1 MGTEACEYSS
11 QPSPSTSSPVCCL
24 DIPLYAYTLLWGWT
38 WGDKLVFKSDF
49 QKRYSRACDP
59 AKWPRVWWQPRSL
72 QLRAFGEDADW
83 DKVGDETFQIIRR
96 TMFTLL
102 GYCLFCWLTLGAPD
116 VKLIDASA
124 VITVPFANVDISYSA
139 FLVVG
144 PLLVIAIWSY
154 LQIYVGIWSHIR
166 REKKFGSSLP
176 FLFNLK
182 GFFPKYFSEFLLY
195 WIGPITVGLF
205 AWKALPRPE
214 AAYLIVLCAALF
226 GVMFWLGIC
235 RRQTPRDLLKG
246 LGGWFGLL
254 CAFSMIVWFPYI
266 FGHAG
271 FINRTLVLPST
282 ILKDKDLRNINFYK
296 ADLWNAVL
304 TDSNLSSSMLANANL
319 TETDLTGAVLI
330 DAQMMFTDMTGADLT
345 NADLSGATLIKATL
359 KYADLTQANLK
370 NANLKYADLTDAD
383 LRNANLDN
391 ANLTDANLAGV
402 QNLTR
407 DQLMKSCVD
416 KVSPRL
422 VLPDLDVYKGIK
434 FTRCR

>member
-1 MGTEACEYSS
+1 MRIVFYGDEMGGK
-11 QPSPSTSSPVCCL
+11 V
-24 DIPLYAYTLLWGWT
+24 
-38 WGDKLVFKSDF
+38 VFKDDL
-49 QKRYSRACDP
+49 QKSYGRVCDP
-59 AKWPRVWWQPRSL
+59 GKWPRIWWQPRSL

-246 LGGWFGLL
+246 LAGWFGLL
-254 CAFSMIVWFPYI
+254 CALSMIVWFPYI

-271 FINRTLVLPST
+271 FINRTLVLPGA
-282 ILKDKDLRNINFYK
+282 ILESKDLRNLQLYK
-296 ADLWNAVL
+296 ADLWEAVL
-304 TDSNLSSSMLANANL
+304 KNANLSSSMLANANL
-319 TETDLTGAVLI
+319 TYADLTGAVLMN
-330 DAQMMFTDMTGADLT
+330 AQMRFTDMTGADLT
-345 NADLSGATLIKATL
+345 NADLSGAMLIKANLT
-359 KYADLTQANLK
+359 YADLTHANLK
-370 NANLKYADLTDAD
+370 NADLRYADFINAD
-383 LRNANLDN
+383 LRNANLNN
-391 ANLTDANLAGV
+391 ANLTNANLTGV

-407 DQLMKSCVD
+407 DQLMKACVD

-434 FTRCR
+434 FKRCR